1 MGFIKPRLLDYDLKI
16 ESTEE
21 WDRTKI
27 DLEGRLLGKV
37 KLGQISKYRFFC
49 EEPKGCCDNRP
60 HNMEIR
66 DWEANEL
73 YRNIIRRDTNHAAIR
88 EKMKFKLFDWL
99 RAKRE
104 AYFLM
109 GTHHR
114 WKVWMIGSVLYPPKK
129 S

>member
-1 MGFIKPRLLDYDLKI
+1 MGFVKPRILGFDCRI

-21 WDRTKI
+21 WDKKQV

-37 KLGQISKYRFFC
+37 KLGQVSKYKFFC
-49 EEPKGCCDNRP
+49 EQTRGCCEDRP

-73 YRNIIRRDTNHAAIR
+73 YRNIIRREQKHAVIR
-88 EKMKFKLFDWL
+88 EKMKFRLYDWL
-99 RAKRE
+99 KARRDV
-104 AYFLM
+104 YFMM

-129 S
+129 L